1 MKKSKIYYG
10 INIINH
16 ENKLDTK
23 SITNALDLKFIKYD
37 FNKKTDDFVD
47 MIINKNEGNFE
58 YVIDKKSFFSLGD
71 VIDYYN
77 VVPKLFE
84 KNLIDNNYEKRLN
97 QLEHLKDIEKEK
109 IIKKYNNLFNK
120 NFNVLN
126 GINSIYEWYT
136 GAVYFKDYEWNEI
149 DDNNKLKKLFLAKNE
164 DSYIY
169 SLPLDFG
176 LLLRSYK
183 IYYYFSTNVSRF
195 KKPTI
200 NQIRVWFLNITDFLE
215 ELKVILPTYKI
226 NSDYDR
232 RLLLG
237 VVDNLRNIILLLTNA
252 ELMTLSENGMD
263 FIYDKSCSNSSLN
276 TYFELIEKYQTV
288 IEGICFRSIEDKLN
302 LNIINDIIKCLIN
315 LKDNTLNKIQSITDE
330 FILSKSFNPLREIDN
345 YVENY
350 IVCKSIVKNLN
361 LSKKKFN
368 LISILYGSLELP
380 FIIKR
385 LCNSNVDLSFLFQ
398 NHGMYLDRQNK
409 SLLEI
414 DEDLI
419 EYGKLNKRVNTYI
432 IDDNM
437 MSGVTM
443 QLAYNKLFIN
453 GYKNIKGIFVIRHP
467 NVNRIAQLEHF
478 DVALNL
484 ELVDKFIYG
493 LLTETPYSKIKR
505 NTNLNNMFVNEL
517 NIFSIM
523 TEVFLKALYCNNSF
537 IQDSQVD
544 IFKGYSEG
552 KNDKI

>member
-1 MKKSKIYYG
+1 
-10 INIINH
+10 
-16 ENKLDTK
+16 
-23 SITNALDLKFIKYD
+23 LKFIKYD